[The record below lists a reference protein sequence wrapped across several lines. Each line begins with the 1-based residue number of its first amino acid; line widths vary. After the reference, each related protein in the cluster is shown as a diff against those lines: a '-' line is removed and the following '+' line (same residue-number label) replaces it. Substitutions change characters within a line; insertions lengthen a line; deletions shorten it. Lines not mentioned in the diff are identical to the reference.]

1 MFVHVVDIDGHGND
15 RGELT
20 RTGYDGGCAGRRG
33 RHDDVMHNQRPLLPA
48 HRCTDVVQQQQAR
61 FHREFVDEVIA
72 AVDSNDIV
80 VVGMGQN
87 PVVKDARKALSAA
100 GLAHAYVGHG
110 NYFTGYR
117 RRLAVKMW
125 SGYPTFPQVFIKGVL
140 IGGCREL
147 KAGIEDGSVKERLAA
162 LRVG

>member
-1 MFVHVVDIDGHGND
+1 MGGGSGVAALTVVAPGGEDGMNRDMTID
-15 RGELT
+15 
-20 RTGYDGGCAGRRG
+20 
-33 RHDDVMHNQRPLLPA
+33 RPLLPP
-48 HRCTDVVQQQQAR
+48 HRRADSVKQQQSE
-61 FHREFVDEVIA
+61 FHRDFVDEVCA
-72 AVDSNDIV
+72 AVDGNDIV

-87 PVVKDARKALSAA
+87 PVVKDARKALDAA

-125 SGYPTFPQVFIKGVL
+125 SGYPTFPQVFVKGVL

-147 KAGIEDGSVKERLAA
+147 VAGLKDGSVKARLEAP
-162 LRVG
+162 RVS